1 MVPHR
6 DVWRDTVHKAA
17 SQFEENRRDSLKNK
31 RQRRKAQAASTTKN
45 PDLTYTARGPA
56 CLASASSATNGPP
69 VGVDNNL
76 PDLRSR
82 SQAKQQ
88 FLPLSLLKF
97 RSLIFFFLT
106 HEITNIVRDSDR
118 KKDCFTRKSS
128 FVDLIG

>member
-6 DVWRDTVHKAA
+6 DAWRDTVHKAA

-97 RSLIFFFLT
+97 RSLIFFFSRMKLQT
-106 HEITNIVRDSDR
+106 SFAIRIGRKIVSRESHL
-118 KKDCFTRKSS
+118 SS
-128 FVDLIG
+128 I